1 MERCCK
7 KVMIQLMVDN
17 HLCSTDRSAE
27 EEDLS
32 TSAEIRASP
41 LNPTLVIVVEI
52 VPLVYD
58 SSIIVQVSVLIITVV
73 QIVYG

>member
-7 KVMIQLMVDN
+7 KTMIQQMVGN
-17 HLCSTDRSAE
+17 HLRSTDRSAE
-27 EEDLS
+27 EADLS

-41 LNPTLVIVVEI
+41 LSPTLVIVVEI

-73 QIVYG
+73 EIVYG